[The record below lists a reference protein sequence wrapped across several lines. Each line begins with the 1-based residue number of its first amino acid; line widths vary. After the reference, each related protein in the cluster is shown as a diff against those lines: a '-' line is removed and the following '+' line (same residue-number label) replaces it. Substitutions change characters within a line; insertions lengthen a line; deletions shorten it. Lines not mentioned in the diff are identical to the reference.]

1 MSSMRRFLFTCLL
14 VIVSSLVF
22 AQQTPDEQL
31 AIQYYKD
38 AEYEKAAE
46 LFDKIPLTKRNSY
59 IYYYHFQTLSEL
71 RDFDKLE
78 KLVKKQSKLFPEQ
91 QRYKVDLGYVYE
103 LSNQPGKA
111 EKEYQSA
118 LKDVVAKDY
127 NIRDLYSAFLAKG
140 KREYALSTLIKGRF
154 LLNDNKI
161 YSKEIAGI
169 YNQLGR
175 TDKLFE
181 EALAL
186 IQDNE
191 AKYLPQAEEIIQ
203 NALADDENQQKYLTI
218 KTMLQKNMQKYPEND
233 CYTLLLTWVYQV
245 NKDFPEALIL
255 AKALDKKNNED
266 GSRLVQ
272 LAVSAE
278 QNRNYDV
285 AIEALEYV
293 VAKGKDGDQYDNAI
307 NRLLNIKYQ
316 KISTTYPVNMTEV
329 VNLDK
334 EYKNYVAEKGLA
346 SCSTDLILKY
356 SSLLAFY
363 QNKADEATLLLEE
376 AIKNASRE
384 AKQMNEYKVQL
395 ADILLYTNNIWDAT
409 LLYSQVDKD
418 MPNDEIGQSAKFKN
432 AKLSFYI
439 GEFAWAKSQLDVLR
453 AATSKLIANDAMYFS
468 LLISDNEEEDE
479 EEEDGEEEDTLL
491 FSGQKVNIPL
501 QYYAKADYL
510 LFQNKVDE
518 AYTMFDSVITL
529 SPFGTLVD
537 DALYQKALILIKKK
551 DYLTAEQ
558 LLRKIEESH
567 YTELLADDALFK
579 LGDLYEYYIHD
590 PNKAMDCYRKL
601 MRDFPSSLYVNDA
614 RSRYRALR
622 GDN

>member
-1 MSSMRRFLFTCLL
+1 MRRFLFTCLL
-14 VIVSSLVF
+14 FIVSSLVF

-46 LFDKIPLTKRNSY
+46 LFDKIPLTKRNTY

-71 RDFDKLE
+71 HDYDKLE
-78 KLVKKQSKLFPEQ
+78 KLVKKQCKLFPEQ
-91 QRYKVDLGYVYE
+91 QRYKVDLGFVYE

-118 LKDVVAKDY
+118 LKDVAAKDY

-140 KREYALSTLIKGRF
+140 KREYALNTLLKGRI
-154 LLNDNKI
+154 LLNNNKI
-161 YSKEIAGI
+161 YAKEITGI

-175 TDKLFE
+175 SDKLFE
-181 EALAL
+181 EAIAL
-186 IQDNE
+186 IQDND
-191 AKYLPQAEEIIQ
+191 AQYLPQSEEIIQ
-203 NALADDENQQKYLTI
+203 NALAEDENQQKYLTI
-218 KTMLQKNMQKYPEND
+218 KTLLQKNMQKYPEND

-255 AKALDKKNNED
+255 AKALDKKNKED
-266 GSRLVQ
+266 GLRLVQ

-293 VAKGKDGDQYDNAI
+293 VAKGNEAPQYDNAI

-329 VNLDK
+329 TNLEK
-334 EYKNYVAEKGLA
+334 EYKKYTTEKGLA
-346 SCSTDLILKY
+346 SCSSELILKY

-363 QNKADEATLLLEE
+363 MNKTEEATQLLEE

-384 AKQMNEYKVQL
+384 PKQINEYKIQL

-468 LLISDNEEEDE
+468 LLISDNEEEEEDE
-479 EEEDGEEEDTLL
+479 EDEDEEEDTLL
-491 FSGQKVNIPL
+491 FSGQKMNIPL

-518 AYTMFDSVITL
+518 AYTTFDSVITL

-558 LLRKIEESH
+558 LLRKIEDSH

-614 RSRYRALR
+614 RNRYRALR

>member
-1 MSSMRRFLFTCLL
+1 M
-14 VIVSSLVF
+14 VSSLVF

-46 LFDKIPLTKRNSY
+46 LFEKIPLTKKNTY

-71 RDFDKLE
+71 HDFDKLE
-78 KLVKKQSKLFPEQ
+78 KLVKKQCKLFPDQ
-91 QRYKVDLGYVYE
+91 QRYKIDLGFVYE

-118 LKDVVAKDY
+118 LKDVAAKDY
-127 NIRDLYSAFLAKG
+127 NIKDLYNAFLAKG
-140 KREYALSTLIKGRF
+140 KREYALNTLLKGRM
-154 LLNDNKI
+154 LLNNNKL
-161 YSKEIAGI
+161 YAKEITGI
-169 YNQLGR
+169 YGQLGR

-181 EALAL
+181 EAIAL
-186 IQDNE
+186 IQDND
-191 AKYLPQAEEIIQ
+191 AQYLPQAEEIIQ
-203 NALADDENQQKYLTI
+203 NALADDENQQKYQTI
-218 KTMLQKNMQKYPEND
+218 KTLLQKNMQKYPEND

-255 AKALDKKNNED
+255 AKALDKKNKED

-272 LAVSAE
+272 LATSAE
-278 QNRNYDV
+278 YNRNYDI
-285 AIEALEYV
+285 AIEALNYV
-293 VAKGKDGDQYDNAI
+293 VAKGKESPQYDNAY
-307 NRLLNIKYQ
+307 NKLLNIKYK
-316 KISTTYPVNMTEV
+316 KISSSYPVNIHEV
-329 VNLDK
+329 NTLSQEYQNFVND
-334 EYKNYVAEKGLA
+334 KGLA
-346 SCSTDLILKY
+346 SCSSELILKY

-363 QNKADEATLLLEE
+363 QNKADEAIKLLEE
-376 AIKNASRE
+376 AIKNASRDP
-384 AKQMNEYKVQL
+384 KQTNEYKVQL
-395 ADILLYTNNIWDAT
+395 ADILLYTDNVWDAT

-468 LLISDNEEEDE
+468 LLISDNEEENEDDE
-479 EEEDGEEEDTLL
+479 EGEEEDTLL
-491 FSGQKVNIPL
+491 FSGQNTNTPL
-501 QYYAKADYL
+501 QYYAKADFL
-510 LFQNKVDE
+510 LFQNKVEE

-551 DYLTAEQ
+551 DFLSAEQ

-590 PNKAMDCYRKL
+590 PNKAMECYRKL
-601 MRDFPSSLYVNDA
+601 MRDFPSSLYVNEA
-614 RSRYRALR
+614 RNRFRALR

>member
-1 MSSMRRFLFTCLL
+1 MRQFLLTCLL
-14 VIVSSLVF
+14 LIVSSLVF

-38 AEYEKAAE
+38 GEYEKAAE
-46 LFDKIPLTKRNSY
+46 LFDKINLTKKNSY
-59 IYYYHFQTLSEL
+59 IYYYHFQTLYEL

-78 KLVKKQSKLFPEQ
+78 KLVKKQIKLFPDQ
-91 QRYKVDLGYVYE
+91 QRYKVDLGFVYE
-103 LSNQPGKA
+103 ISNQPGKA
-111 EKEYQSA
+111 EKEYQST
-118 LKDVVAKDY
+118 LKDLAAKDY
-127 NIRDLYSAFLAKG
+127 SIKDLYSAFLSKG
-140 KREYALSTLIKGRF
+140 KREYALNALLKGRM
-154 LLNDNKI
+154 LMNDNKLYTKEITGI
-161 YSKEIAGI
+161 YS
-169 YNQLGR
+169 QLGQ

-186 IQDNE
+186 VQDNN
-191 AKYLPQAEEIIQ
+191 AQFLPQAEEIIQ
-203 NALADDENQQKYLTI
+203 NALADDENQQKYLNI
-218 KTMLQKNMQKYPEND
+218 KTLLQKNMQKYPEND

-255 AKALDKKNNED
+255 AKALDKKNQED

-278 QNRNYDV
+278 QNRNYEV
-285 AIEALEYV
+285 AIEALNYV
-293 VAKGKDGDQYDNAI
+293 VAKGPDSPQYDNAI
-307 NRLLNIKYQ
+307 NRLLNIKYK
-316 KISTTYPVNMTEV
+316 KISTSYPVNMQEV
-329 VNLDK
+329 NGLEK
-334 EYKNYVAEKGLA
+334 EYQKFVAEKGIA
-346 SCSTDLILKY
+346 SCSTELILKY

-363 QNKADEATLLLEE
+363 QNKIDEATKLLED
-376 AIKNASRE
+376 AIKNASRDQ
-384 AKQMNEYKVQL
+384 KQMNEYKVQL
-395 ADILLYTNNIWDAT
+395 ADILLYSNNIWDAT

-418 MPNDEIGQSAKFKN
+418 MPNDEIGQTAKFKN

-479 EEEDGEEEDTLL
+479 EEDGEEEDTLL
-491 FSGQKVNIPL
+491 FSGTVTNIPL
-501 QYYAKADYL
+501 QYYAKADFL
-510 LFQNKVDE
+510 LFQNKVEE

-537 DALYQKALILIKKK
+537 DALYQKALILIRKK
-551 DYLTAEQ
+551 DFISAEQ

-579 LGDLYEYYIHD
+579 LGELYEYYIHD
-590 PNKAMDCYRKL
+590 PNKAMECYRKL
-601 MRDFPSSLYVNDA
+601 LRDFPSSLYVNDA
-614 RSRYRALR
+614 RNRFRALR
-622 GDN
+622 GDH

>member
-1 MSSMRRFLFTCLL
+1 MRRLLFIFMLSLMSSLA
-14 VIVSSLVF
+14 F

-46 LFDKIPLTKRNSY
+46 LFDKIQLTKKNSY
-59 IYYYHFQTLSEL
+59 IYYYHFQTLYEL
-71 RDFDKLE
+71 HEFDKLE
-78 KLVKKQSKLFPEQ
+78 KLVKKQCKLFPEQ
-91 QRYKVDLGYVYE
+91 QRYKIDLGFVYE
-103 LSNQPGKA
+103 MSNQPGKA
-111 EKEYQSA
+111 EKEYQEA
-118 LKDVVAKDY
+118 LKNLVAKDY
-127 NIRDLYSAFLAKG
+127 NIKDLYSAFLSKG
-140 KREYALSTLIKGRF
+140 KREYALNTLLKGRI
-154 LLNDNKI
+154 LLNDKKLYAKEITGI
-161 YSKEIAGI
+161 YS
-169 YNQLGR
+169 QLSR

-181 EALAL
+181 EAIAL
-186 IQDNE
+186 VEDND

-203 NALADDENQQKYLTI
+203 NALADDENQQKYLNI
-218 KTMLQKNMQKYPEND
+218 KTLLQKNMQKYPEND

-255 AKALDKKNNED
+255 AKALDKKNKED
-266 GSRLVQ
+266 GIRLVQ
-272 LAVSAE
+272 LATSAE
-278 QNRNYDV
+278 QNRNYDI
-285 AIEALEYV
+285 AIEALDYV
-293 VAKGKDGDQYDNAI
+293 LAKGSESPEYDNAF
-307 NRLLNIKYQ
+307 NKLLNIKFR
-316 KISTTYPVNMTEV
+316 KISSTFPVNKQEV
-329 VNLDK
+329 DNLEK
-334 EYKNYVAEKGLA
+334 EYQRFVEEKGLT
-346 SCSTDLILKY
+346 SCSSDVILKY

-363 QNKADEATLLLEE
+363 QNKSDEATKLLEE
-376 AIKNASRE
+376 AIKNANRDQ
-384 AKQMNEYKVQL
+384 KQMNEYKVQL
-395 ADILLYTNNIWDAT
+395 ADILLYMNNIWDAT

-479 EEEDGEEEDTLL
+479 EEDGEEEDTLL
-491 FSGQKVNIPL
+491 FAGTVTNIPL

-510 LFQNKVDE
+510 LFQNKLEE
-518 AYTMFDSVITL
+518 AYSMFDSVILL
-529 SPFGTLVD
+529 SPFGSLVD

-551 DYLTAEQ
+551 DFLTAEQ

-601 MRDFPSSLYVNDA
+601 MKDFPSSLYVNEA
-614 RSRYRALR
+614 RTRFRNLR
-622 GDN
+622 GDH